1 MGIDITGIGAVAG
14 FAESVWTTI
23 FGKKP
28 TPEESMK
35 FERMVNDRDAAR
47 DESKKEV
54 MVAELNQGDL
64 YTKRARP
71 TVVYFGLLVILVNH
85 VLNPWTAY
93 FISMFMADA
102 PGLPNIQLPGEF
114 WIAWGGI
121 CSVWCIGRSAEK
133 IKASGTLGKIANLIT
148 GR

>member
-1 MGIDITGIGAVAG
+1 MSIDIAGIGAVAG

-28 TPEESMK
+28 TPEEKQK
-35 FERMVNDRDAAR
+35 FDKMVIDRDAAR
-47 DESKKEV
+47 DKDKKDV
-54 MVAELNQGDL
+54 MVAELNQGDS

-71 TVVYFGLLVILVNH
+71 TVVYFGLVVIAVNH
-85 VLNPWTAY
+85 VINPWLAY
-93 FISMFMADA
+93 FVSLFFENTPA
-102 PGLPNIQLPGEF
+102 LPDIQLPGEF

-133 IKASGTLGKIANLIT
+133 IKASGTLGKVAGFIT
-148 GR
+148 GN